1 MALQFT
7 HGFPCVN
14 LYESTQLNTQIRIML
29 VDDHAVVRAGVR
41 RLLEQ
46 DARFLVV
53 AEAESGERAYQQFG
67 EFLPDITV
75 MDLSMP
81 GMGGMEAIAR
91 IVSRYPSAKLLV
103 LSMHEN
109 AAFASQAIKAG
120 AKGYLAKNGLAEEL
134 VNALESISKGRTYIN
149 ASITQKITQQFG
161 NTESNPLQQL
171 STREFEIFRL
181 LAEGTDSSLIASK
194 LNISTKTVANYQ
206 TSIKQKLGINN
217 SVELVRLA
225 MRSGLID

>member
-1 MALQFT
+1 MSA
-7 HGFPCVN
+7 
-14 LYESTQLNTQIRIML
+14 IRIML

-53 AEAESGERAYQQFG
+53 TECDSGERAYQQFG
-67 EFLPDITV
+67 EYLPDITV

-81 GMGGMEAIAR
+81 GMGGMEAIGR
-91 IVSRYPSAKLLV
+91 IIARYPTAKLLV

-109 AAFASQAIKAG
+109 AAFASQALKAG
-120 AKGYLAKNGLAEEL
+120 ARGYLAKNGLAEEL
-134 VNALESISKGRTYIN
+134 VGALESIANGQTYIN
-149 ASITQKITQQFG
+149 ANISKKITQQFL
-161 NTESNPLQQL
+161 SNEDTPLQQL

-181 LAEGTDSSLIASK
+181 LAEGCDSNLIATT
-194 LNISTKTVANYQ
+194 LNISSKTVANYQ
-206 TSIKQKLGINN
+206 TSIKQKLGVNN

-225 MRSGLID
+225 IRHGLIDS

>member
-1 MALQFT
+1 MSA
-7 HGFPCVN
+7 
-14 LYESTQLNTQIRIML
+14 IRIML

-53 AEAESGERAYQQFG
+53 TECDSGERAYQQFG
-67 EFLPDITV
+67 EYLPDITV

-81 GMGGMEAIAR
+81 GMGGMEAIGR
-91 IVSRYPSAKLLV
+91 IIARYPTAKLLV

-109 AAFASQAIKAG
+109 AAFASQALKAG
-120 AKGYLAKNGLAEEL
+120 ARGYLAKNGLAEEL
-134 VNALESISKGRTYIN
+134 VGALESIANGQTYIN
-149 ASITQKITQQFG
+149 ANISKKITQQFL
-161 NTESNPLQQL
+161 SNEDTPLQQL
-171 STREFEIFRL
+171 SNREFEIFRL
-181 LAEGTDSSLIASK
+181 LAEGCDSNLIATT
-194 LNISTKTVANYQ
+194 LNISSKTVANYQ

-225 MRSGLID
+225 IRHGLIDS

>member
-1 MALQFT
+1 
-7 HGFPCVN
+7 
-14 LYESTQLNTQIRIML
+14 ML

-46 DARFLVV
+46 DTRFLVV
-53 AEAESGERAYQQFG
+53 AEADSGENAYQQFG
-67 EFLPDITV
+67 THLPDITV

-81 GMGGMEAIAR
+81 GLGGMEAIAR
-91 IVSRYPSAKLLV
+91 IVARYPNAKLLV

-109 AAFASQAIKAG
+109 AAFASQALKAG

-134 VNALESISKGRTYIN
+134 VNALESIARGETYIN
-149 ASITQKITQQFG
+149 ANITQKIAQQFPH
-161 NTESNPLQQL
+161 TENNPLQQL

-181 LAEGTDSSLIASK
+181 LAEGAECNLIATK
-194 LNISTKTVANYQ
+194 LNISAKTVANYQ

-225 MRSGLID
+225 MRNGVID

>member
-1 MALQFT
+1 VDSLKGA
-7 HGFPCVN
+7 
-14 LYESTQLNTQIRIML
+14 QLTTQIRIML

-53 AEAESGERAYQQFG
+53 AEADSGERAYQQFG
-67 EFLPDITV
+67 EVLPDITI

-81 GMGGMEAIAR
+81 GMGGMEAIGR
-91 IVSRYPSAKLLV
+91 ITTRYPNAKLLV

-120 AKGYLAKNGLAEEL
+120 ARGYLAKNGLAEEL
-134 VNALESISKGRTYIN
+134 VNALVSISAGKTHIN
-149 ASITQKITQQFG
+149 ASITQKIAQQFA
-161 NTESNPLQQL
+161 NTESNPLQLL

-181 LAEGTDSSLIASK
+181 LAEGTDSNLIAAK
-194 LNISTKTVANYQ
+194 LNISAKTVANYQ

-225 MRSGLID
+225 MRSGLIE

>member
-1 MALQFT
+1 M
-7 HGFPCVN
+7 
-14 LYESTQLNTQIRIML
+14 STIRIML

-53 AEAESGERAYQQFG
+53 AECDSGERAYQQFG
-67 EFLPDITV
+67 EYLPDITV

-81 GMGGMEAIAR
+81 GMGGMEAIGR
-91 IVSRYPSAKLLV
+91 IIARYPTAKLLV

-109 AAFASQAIKAG
+109 AAFASQALKAG
-120 AKGYLAKNGLAEEL
+120 ARGYLAKNGLAEEL
-134 VNALESISKGRTYIN
+134 IGALESIAQGQTYIN
-149 ASITQKITQQFG
+149 ANISKKITQQFL
-161 NTESNPLQQL
+161 SNEDTPLQQL

-181 LAEGTDSSLIASK
+181 LAEGCDSNLIATTLS
-194 LNISTKTVANYQ
+194 ISSKTVANYQ

-225 MRSGLID
+225 IRHGLIDS